1 MLRVPRPDIDSVKDP
16 DGSHHGDLRD
26 GLDRVRVFIPG
37 LLELS
42 KQAKE
47 TRPFMTGT
55 DRS

>member
-1 MLRVPRPDIDSVKDP
+1 MLRVTLPDIDSVRNP
-16 DGSHHGDLRD
+16 DGSHHGDLLD

-55 DRS
+55 GRS